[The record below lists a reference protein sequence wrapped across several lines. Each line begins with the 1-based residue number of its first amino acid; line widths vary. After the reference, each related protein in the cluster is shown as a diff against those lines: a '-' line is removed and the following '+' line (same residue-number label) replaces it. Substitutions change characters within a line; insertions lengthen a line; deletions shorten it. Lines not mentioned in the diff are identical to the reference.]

1 MKEITSVQNKLVKE
15 LFQLREKS
23 RLRKKTNTF
32 LIEGQREISLAVKG
46 SYEIEKIF
54 FVPDLFSV
62 EQLDELN
69 ITAERIAIS
78 DEVYSKLALRDSTEG
93 VIALA
98 KGKSIS
104 LNELKFDK
112 ENPLILIGES
122 IEKPGN
128 VGALL
133 RTADAANID
142 AVIISEAKSDF
153 YNPNVIRS
161 SVGCVFTN
169 NIVSTTNDEL
179 IPWLKE
185 KGIKVFSAAL
195 SASKPY
201 TEVDFKGPSAIVV
214 GTEATGLSDKWLNA
228 SDQNIIIPMEGEI
241 DSMNVSVS
249 AAIILFEAKRQRKA

>member
-1 MKEITSVQNKLVKE
+1 LKEITSVQNKLVKE